1 MALAKCSLWW
11 PSHVCSSVGPG
22 MVRSCGGPRMCSRV
36 VNLACVRVWWP
47 WHGVLVCCGALV
59 WWTCHVFSCG
69 GPGMV
74 FLCGSHSGPTG
85 GSQGPF
91 GGQSGAIRGH
101 SGAFRGYLAAVRGHS
116 GVRGHVVSRQGP
128 LGGQSGNRGY
138 APDTHTM
145 YVYLIAHSLQPIPHT
160 RCPMSPYH
168 ILDAH
173 CLIPDTL
180 IPLCPMTHTR
190 YWFLFH
196 TPSHMT

>member
-1 MALAKCSLWW
+1 MCSCVVALAWCSCVLWCARVVDLSCVLVW
-11 PSHVCSSVGPG
+11 RPSHVF
-22 MVRSCGGPRMCSRV
+22 
-36 VNLACVRVWWP
+36 A
-47 WHGVLVCCGALV
+47 
-59 WWTCHVFSCG
+59 CG

-74 FLCGSHSGPTG
+74 FSCGSHSGV
-85 GSQGPF
+85 F
-91 GGQSGAIRGH
+91 GGRHGAI
-101 SGAFRGYLAAVRGHS
+101 RGHS

-128 LGGQSGNRGY
+128 LELGGQSGNRGY

-180 IPLCPMTHTR
+180 TPLCPIAHTR

-196 TPSHMT
+196 GSVLDILIRLG

>member
-74 FLCGSHSGPTG
+74 FSCGSHSGV
-85 GSQGPF
+85 F
-91 GGQSGAIRGH
+91 GGRHGAI
-101 SGAFRGYLAAVRGHS
+101 RGHS

-145 YVYLIAHSLQPIPHT
+145 YLIAHSLQPIPHT

-168 ILDAH
+168 ILDTH

-180 IPLCPMTHTR
+180 IPLCPMAHTR
-190 YWFLFH
+190 YRFLFH

>member
-1 MALAKCSLWW
+1 MVFSC
-11 PSHVCSSVGPG
+11 VV
-22 MVRSCGGPRMCSRV
+22 VRSCGGPVMCSRV
-36 VNLACVRVWWP
+36 VDLAWCSCVVAIRVRQ
-47 WHGVLVCCGALV
+47 GAV
-59 WWTCHVFSCG
+59 RG
-69 GPGMV
+69 
-74 FLCGSHSGPTG
+74 HSG

-101 SGAFRGYLAAVRGHS
+101 LGAFRGYLGAVMGHS

-145 YVYLIAHSLQPIPHT
+145 YLIAHILQPIPHT

-168 ILDAH
+168 ILDTH

-180 IPLCPMTHTR
+180 IPLCPMAHTR
-190 YWFLFH
+190 YRFLFH

>member
-1 MALAKCSLWW
+1 MVFSC
-11 PSHVCSSVGPG
+11 VV
-22 MVRSCGGPRMCSRV
+22 VRSCGGPVMCSRV
-36 VNLACVRVWWP
+36 VDLAWCSCLVAIRVRQ
-47 WHGVLVCCGALV
+47 GAV
-59 WWTCHVFSCG
+59 
-69 GPGMV
+69 
-74 FLCGSHSGPTG
+74 
-85 GSQGPF
+85 
-91 GGQSGAIRGH
+91 RGH
-101 SGAFRGYLAAVRGHS
+101 SGAFRGIQGVFGGSQGAVRGHS

-145 YVYLIAHSLQPIPHT
+145 YLIAHSLQPIPHT

-168 ILDAH
+168 ILDTH

-180 IPLCPMTHTR
+180 IPLCPMAHTR